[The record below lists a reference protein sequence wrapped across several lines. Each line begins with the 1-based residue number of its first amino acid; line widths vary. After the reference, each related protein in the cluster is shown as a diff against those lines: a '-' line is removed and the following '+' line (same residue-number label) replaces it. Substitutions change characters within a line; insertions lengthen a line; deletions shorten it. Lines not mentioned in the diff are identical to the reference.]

1 MRACTHHGDFAVE
14 LSMRF
19 DHAHSGL
26 LIQGGGATET
36 NVASPQRFRRKLST
50 RSQPWLRYAYILTC
64 EIPCQESREED
75 QTNMQSDA
83 STFANWI
90 RAELSDATVT
100 AISQ

>member
-1 MRACTHHGDFAVE
+1 
-14 LSMRF
+14 MRF
-19 DHAHSGL
+19 DHAHSA
-26 LIQGGGATET
+26 LIVQGGCATET
-36 NVASPQRFRRKLST
+36 YFAAPLRFRRKFFT
-50 RSQPWLRYAYILTC
+50 RSHAWLRYAYILTC